1 MLELPVILIVVLIP
15 ALAAVLFIMKFMVPM
30 FVEIFK
36 RTNNELSSLTKM
48 IITISNNLIYY
59 LVLFFFIILGFLVID
74 TIVKKS
80 KDYRLHKGYLMLK
93 IPLVGPLLNFFIRQD
108 FFSPCRL

>member
-59 LVLFFFIILGFLVID
+59 LVLF
-74 TIVKKS
+74 
-80 KDYRLHKGYLMLK
+80 
-93 IPLVGPLLNFFIRQD
+93 
-108 FFSPCRL
+108 